1 MRTTTV
7 GDVTILLPDLDPED
21 LDQVTDLFD
30 EDIRDG
36 LFDGVS
42 WRGGQLADRSIRGCR
57 ITGADLGEVSWEAGA
72 LYGCEIVGTDLS
84 GATLTGISIERCAFT
99 GSRFTGTRLI
109 DVRLKDVLFDN
120 CRFDYATLNRVSAAG
135 SVAFTNCTFGHGN
148 WSSCRL
154 PGIALRSCDLSDL
167 ELESC
172 PLDGA
177 DLRGSR
183 LQHFRTSLENV
194 KGVAL
199 GEDQLPDL
207 TRLAINA
214 LSIVV
219 RAGD

>member
-21 LDQVTDLFD
+21 LDQVTDLSD
-30 EDIRDG
+30 GDVRDG
-36 LFDGVS
+36 LIDGAS
-42 WRGGQLADRSIRGCR
+42 WRGEQLAEQSVRGCR
-57 ITGADLGEVSWEAGA
+57 IIGADLGEVSWEAGA
-72 LYGCEIVGTDLS
+72 LYGCEVMRTDLS

-135 SVAFTNCTFGHGN
+135 SVAFTNCTFGHGR

-154 PGIALRSCDLSDL
+154 PGVALRSCDLGHL

-172 PLDGA
+172 RLDGA

-183 LQHFRTSLENV
+183 LHDLRTPLDNL
-194 KGVAL
+194 KGVVL
-199 GEDQLPDL
+199 REDQLSDL
-207 TRLAINA
+207 TRLTVEA
-214 LSIVV
+214 LNIAV
-219 RAGD
+219 RAEG